1 MAAAASVRIHGSALR
16 LVRDDAGAVPFAT
29 LLDEA
34 QEAELQ
40 GRTGEARDLYELA
53 LRRLPDAESGARA
66 SDVLRWIARTYR
78 TDAELELALE
88 CAEAALAVANAFH
101 DAGAAGHATNLLAI
115 INWQQGDL
123 DEAERLYQQ
132 ARELALE
139 AGEAKLAA
147 MTSQNLGVVANVRG
161 DLERAAQH
169 YEASLKAY
177 RALGLAGDVCVA
189 LNNLGL
195 LYTQRQQWKEAAR
208 SYDEAYRVAE
218 ALGDPA
224 ACINIE
230 TNRAESLVSQGEH
243 ALALAACDR
252 ARHIAGKVKE
262 PRGLGELQKAYGVV
276 TRELGDHDLAEQY
289 LTDARAVAEQRQDL
303 LLLAECL
310 KESAELHRRQ
320 GRNRDTLQCLNR
332 AHRLFSQLRARRELV
347 DVGRRMHGLESDFLD
362 VVRRWGESIEC
373 KDQYTQGHCER
384 VADLACALAART
396 GMDEQSLFWFR
407 IGALLHDVGKLV
419 IPAEVLNKSGSLTP
433 EEWALMRG
441 HPTAGVEMLADVD
454 FPWDVRPIVESHHER
469 WDGKGYPHGLHGES
483 IPKVARILC
492 IADVYDALTSGRSYK
507 KAMSH
512 DDAMDVMRLQAGT
525 VFDPDLFALFEC
537 VVVEHGSHATRLA
550 VSTESRALAHTT
562 ISNQPDE
569 LTDLPLRGAF
579 NDIAGAALAA
589 RAHDEHVS
597 LLVIDVDHFKLVNDT
612 FGHQRGDEVLRAVA
626 HVLQR
631 HLPAGAALARYG
643 GDEFL
648 ALLPATSTA
657 EAMDVADRLRTAV
670 HAIPLVAARATPVA
684 LTISV
689 GIATAPEH
697 GTRVDT
703 LFSSADRA
711 LYESK
716 RHGRDVA
723 TAVGSRASSPSL
735 LNQLERFSGRVQE
748 RERLVGLVQR
758 AARGETHIVAVVGE
772 AGVGKSAL
780 VRAIGSDVRLRGGSM
795 VSGRCV
801 ESDTRPLYAPWGAV
815 LDAIRVLRVV
825 PEERKWSALA
835 QLVPALAA
843 PESVRRPRLELF
855 EEVAEYLRLAAV
867 ARPIIVVLDDMQWAD
882 ALSWDLLE
890 YLGTH
895 LDRERILI
903 CLTMRA
909 EDIRDDILARRVRLS
924 RDPRFDELRLGRL
937 SQRQTAAW
945 LTHALQQPLAPG
957 LAEMLHERAEGNPF
971 LTVQLLRAMHE
982 QGTMKWTGSEW
993 SWGDVSSARL
1003 PTAAHD
1009 LLARRLARLSPSACR
1024 TLGAAAI
1031 LGRSIDLDVAIAAGI
1046 GSEDELLD
1054 AIDEG
1059 LAASVLETSP
1069 LPGDDSVSFTHG
1081 LFVELLHEHVH
1092 PRRLRRIQ
1100 QRVASAVVAVAG
1112 AGAGAGAPSGP
1123 DSIGNTFPSG
1133 DPS

>member
-1 MAAAASVRIHGSALR
+1 MATAASLRIQGSPLR
-16 LVRDDAGAVPFAT
+16 LVRDDAGAVPFET

-53 LRRLPDAESGARA
+53 LRRLHDAGSGARA
-66 SDVLRWIARTYR
+66 SDILRWIARSYR
-78 TDAELELALE
+78 ADGDLELALE
-88 CAEAALAVANAFH
+88 YAEAALAVAEAH
-101 DAGAAGHATNLLAI
+101 GDAGAAGHATNLQAI
-115 INWQQGDL
+115 IHWQQGDL
-123 DEAERLYQQ
+123 DEAERLYML
-132 ARELALE
+132 ARERALE

-161 DLERAAQH
+161 DLEQAARH
-169 YEASLKAY
+169 YEASLEAY
-177 RALGLAGDVCVA
+177 RALGLATDVCVA

-195 LYTQRQQWKEAAR
+195 LYSQRHQWKEAAR
-208 SYDEAYRVAE
+208 SYDEAYRVADV
-218 ALGDPA
+218 LGDRA
-224 ACINIE
+224 TCIHVE
-230 TNRAESLVSQGEH
+230 VNRAEMLVAQGEH
-243 ALALAACDR
+243 AQALAACDR
-252 ARHIAGKVKE
+252 ARHIAGQVKE
-262 PRGLGELQKAYGVV
+262 PRALGELQKAYGVV
-276 TRELGDHDLAEQY
+276 SRELGDHDLAEQH
-289 LTDARAVAEQRQDL
+289 LADARAVAEQRQDL

-419 IPAEVLNKSGSLTP
+419 IPPEVLNKSGALTP
-433 EEWALMRG
+433 EEWALMKR

-483 IPKVARILC
+483 IPRVARILC

-525 VFDPDLFALFEC
+525 VFDPELFALFEA
-537 VVVEHGSHATRLA
+537 VVAEHGPHATRHVA
-550 VSTESRALAHTT
+550 SDEPRVLAHTT
-562 ISNQPDE
+562 VSTQPDE
-569 LTDLPLRGAF
+569 LTQLPLRGAF
-579 NDIAGAALAA
+579 NDAAGAALAA
-589 RAHDEHVS
+589 RAHDERIS

-626 HVLQR
+626 QTLQR
-631 HLPAGAALARYG
+631 HLPSSAQLARYG

-648 ALLPATSTA
+648 ALLPHTSA
-657 EAMDVADRLRTAV
+657 EQALEVAERLRTAV
-670 HAIPLVAARATPVA
+670 HAIPLVAARATPIA
-684 LTISV
+684 LTISIGV
-689 GIATAPEH
+689 ATAPEH
-697 GTRVDT
+697 GSRVDS

-711 LYESK
+711 LYDSK
-716 RHGRDVA
+716 RHGRDVV
-723 TAVGSRASSPSL
+723 TAVGGRASSPSL
-735 LNQLERFSGRVQE
+735 LTQLERFSGRTRE

-758 AARGETHIVAVVGE
+758 ATRGEAQVVAVVGE

-795 VSGRCV
+795 VSGRCI
-801 ESDTRPLYAPWGAV
+801 ESDTRPPYAPWGAV
-815 LDAIRVLRVV
+815 LDAIRVLRIV
-825 PEERKWSALA
+825 PDERTWAALA
-835 QLVPALAA
+835 QLVPTFGVQAA
-843 PESVRRPRLELF
+843 THRSRLELF
-855 EEVAEYLRLAAV
+855 EEVAEYLRLASV
-867 ARPIIVVLDDMQWAD
+867 ARPIVIVLDDMQWAD
-882 ALSWDLLE
+882 TLSWDLLE
-890 YLGTH
+890 YLGGH
-895 LDRERILI
+895 LDRERILV
-903 CLTMRA
+903 CLTIRA
-909 EDIRDDILARRVRLS
+909 EDIRDDILTRRVRLS
-924 RDPRFDELRLGRL
+924 RDPRFTEVRLGRFT
-937 SQRQTAAW
+937 SQETAAW
-945 LTHALQQPLAPG
+945 LTHALQQPLGPG
-957 LAEMLHERAEGNPF
+957 VADTLHARAEGNPF
-971 LTVQLLRAMHE
+971 LTVQLLRAMQE
-982 QGTMKWTGSEW
+982 LGTMKWNGTEWEW
-993 SWGDVSSARL
+993 SDVSRASL

-1009 LLARRLARLSPSACR
+1009 LLARRLARLSPAACR

-1059 LAASVLETSP
+1059 LAAAVLETSP
-1069 LPGDDSVSFTHG
+1069 LTGDDTVSFTHG
-1081 LFVELLHEHVH
+1081 LFIELLHEHVH

-1100 QRVASAVVAVAG
+1100 QRIAGISVTNAG
-1112 AGAGAGAPSGP
+1112 AGAGAGVVAASDPFRRK
-1123 DSIGNTFPSG
+1123 TLSG